1 MTVKELRQLLG
12 TVENQ
17 DSKVTADGYEI
28 ASATPQTLLL
38 FTEKGSRKIPAIDLN
53 LTTEELLVH
62 N

>member
-28 ASATPQTLLL
+28 ASAPPQPLLL
-38 FTEKGSRKIPAIDLN
+38 ITEKGSRKIPAIDIN